1 MSSPAIAAGSTDF
14 KRVNRAMAFG
24 GFSTF
29 ALLYS
34 VQPLMPL
41 LARDFALTP
50 AQSSLALSISTARW
64 PSRCSFR
71 ASCPTASGASP

>member
-1 MSSPAIAAGSTDF
+1 MSSPAIAAGSADF
-14 KRVNRAMAFG
+14 KRINRAMAFG

-50 AQSSLALSISTARW
+50 AQSSLAL
-64 PSRCSFR
+64 
-71 ASCPTASGASP
+71 